1 MSSLAE
7 QAVDAINATSGR
19 HPGFRAVHAKGRVC
33 AARFEP
39 SGLAADLTTAQH
51 MREPVT
57 ATVRFS
63 NASGDPSA
71 HDRLHARGMAVKFHL
86 PAGGDTDIVAVT
98 LGRFI
103 VRTPEQFV
111 QLNRTLRPGNGGLP
125 RPSLGT
131 LWFLL
136 RHPDLIKPIGDA
148 RSVEPI
154 VSYAA
159 CHFNA
164 LHAFR
169 WIDSS
174 GAERHVRYGWEP
186 AASVESLADT
196 APKNAGRDYLQDE
209 IAERLRLGPV
219 HFTLRVQ
226 IAGERDRLDDPT
238 AIWKEPLTVEAGTL
252 AVERIEDSVV
262 EPLVFDPTRLTAG
275 IELSADPIL
284 RFRPDAYDVS
294 VNRRT

>member
-111 QLNRTLRPGNGGLP
+111 QLNRDVFKSDNPPG
-125 RPSLGT
+125 R
-131 LWFLL
+131 
-136 RHPDLIKPIGDA
+136 
-148 RSVEPI
+148 
-154 VSYAA
+154 
-159 CHFNA
+159 
-164 LHAFR
+164 
-169 WIDSS
+169 
-174 GAERHVRYGWEP
+174 
-186 AASVESLADT
+186 
-196 APKNAGRDYLQDE
+196 
-209 IAERLRLGPV
+209 
-219 HFTLRVQ
+219 
-226 IAGERDRLDDPT
+226 
-238 AIWKEPLTVEAGTL
+238 
-252 AVERIEDSVV
+252 
-262 EPLVFDPTRLTAG
+262 PTR
-275 IELSADPIL
+275 
-284 RFRPDAYDVS
+284 
-294 VNRRT
+294 